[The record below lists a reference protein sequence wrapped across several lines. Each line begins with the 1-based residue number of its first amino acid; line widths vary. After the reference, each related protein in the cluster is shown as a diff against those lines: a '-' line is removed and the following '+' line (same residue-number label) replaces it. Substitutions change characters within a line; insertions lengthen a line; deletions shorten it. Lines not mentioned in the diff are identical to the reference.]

1 MDAAYWLC
9 AAASLLG
16 TWWNIQRR
24 RACFVLWLFTNGLW
38 AHASF
43 THGLP
48 AKGWLHVAYGVLSV
62 VGLCRWRDAAPDS
75 CARCS
80 APSD

>member
-1 MDAAYWLC
+1 VNADAVYWSC

-16 TWWNIQRR
+16 TWWNVQRR
-24 RACFVLWLFTNGLW
+24 RACFAVWLATNAVW

-48 AKGWLHVAYGVLSV
+48 AKGALHVAYFLLAVE
-62 VGLCRWRDAAPDS
+62 GLRRWRPVPAPP
-75 CARCS
+75 
-80 APSD
+80 APS